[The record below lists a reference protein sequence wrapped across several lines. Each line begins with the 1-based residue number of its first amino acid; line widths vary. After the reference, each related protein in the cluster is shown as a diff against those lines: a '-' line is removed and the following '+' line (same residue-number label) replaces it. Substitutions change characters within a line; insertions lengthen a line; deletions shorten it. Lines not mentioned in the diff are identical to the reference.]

1 MIDLNKLISNSEN
14 ILVRLQ
20 SRGEV
25 IPLDNIKE
33 LDSKRK
39 NLIQEAD
46 QLRSFRNSENK
57 RIGESKEKPS
67 LEHINKMR
75 DISEKLNKINLN
87 LAKIEEELNE
97 LLLVIPNVPLDEV
110 LIGNDETDNKV
121 IFTKD
126 DVKNKKV
133 TIPHWDIA
141 PNLGILDMEQGV
153 KLSGSRWYV
162 LKGKGAILQRSLV

>member
-20 SRGEV
+20 SRGEI

-97 LLLVIPNVPLDEV
+97 ME
-110 LIGNDETDNKV
+110 K
-121 IFTKD
+121 
-126 DVKNKKV
+126 KNE
-133 TIPHWDIA
+133 
-141 PNLGILDMEQGV
+141 N
-153 KLSGSRWYV
+153 
-162 LKGKGAILQRSLV
+162 